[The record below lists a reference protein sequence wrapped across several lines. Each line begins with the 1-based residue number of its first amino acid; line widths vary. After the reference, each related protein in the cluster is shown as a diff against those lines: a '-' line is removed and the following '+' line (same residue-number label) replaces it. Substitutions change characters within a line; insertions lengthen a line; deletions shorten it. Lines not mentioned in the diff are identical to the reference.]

1 MTDTRPRLRPA
12 KMTDGPFLCEMV
24 READRWRL
32 APEAPRP
39 PLEEVLADEH
49 VRRYVDGWGRPGDGG
64 VIAEVGG
71 APAGACWWRLF
82 NAARHGWGFVAA
94 DVPELSL
101 AVGPAWRRRGI
112 GTRLLTAAIEQ
123 ARAEGHAAVSLSV
136 MADNPARGLYER
148 AGFRRVSTDAGSWT
162 MVLESP
168 DAPRGD

>member
-1 MTDTRPRLRPA
+1 MTDTTPRLRPA
-12 KMTDGPFLCEMV
+12 QVTDGPFLCEMV

-32 APEAPRP
+32 PPEAPRP
-39 PLEEVLADEH
+39 PLDEILADEH

-82 NAARHGWGFVAA
+82 TAARHGWGFVAA

-123 ARAEGHAAVSLSV
+123 ARAEGHPTVSLSV

-148 AGFRRVSTDAGSWT
+148 AGFRRVATDEGSWT
-162 MVLESP
+162 MVRESP
-168 DAPRGD
+168 DERRGD